1 MERRTYNSFRSIGEL
16 DTMKKSQ
23 KIQLRISEAREKANA
38 LLSKESLTDDERTA
52 LAGHTAEMTAAEVEM
67 RSAIV
72 VESAEEEAAKKD
84 AGPVIEDAEVRAR
97 LELRSK
103 CLVTNYILAA
113 IRGRALTGPEAE
125 LHQECKLDDG
135 MIPIELW
142 EKAPAEAET
151 RAVTPAPTTG
161 VAAGGG
167 GVNLDTIQPAVYAPS
182 VAGRQG
188 VDMPMVMSGTYA
200 TGTQTTSINVD
211 AVARGADVPQDAGAI
226 TVQST
231 TPHRVGADMGWAVED
246 IAQVGQANFEAI
258 TRGNISLALSD
269 EIDNQLLNG
278 TGSGNDL
285 TGMFQRLTD
294 PSDPV
299 AGLETW
305 ERFLAIQS
313 GAIDGLWAT
322 MLSHVSLLVGAE
334 TYRLACAVFR
344 GVDGPKSAASY
355 MTEMGAP
362 GAAFWTNKR
371 MPDPVSDVQAGIV
384 CRKGRTMDPSPMRL
398 AVAPI
403 WGGGNGGYVGIDD
416 VYSGRRAGERYFTVY
431 ALIGDVILVQ
441 PDAFAQV
448 AFRVSL

>member
-1 MERRTYNSFRSIGEL
+1 
-16 DTMKKSQ
+16 MKKSQ

-38 LLSKESLTDDERTA
+38 LLSKESLTDDERTE
-52 LAGHTAEMTAAEVEM
+52 LAGHTETMTNSEAEL

-103 CLVTNYILAA
+103 SLVTNYILAA
-113 IRGRALTGPEAE
+113 IRGRAVTGPEAE

-135 MIPIELW
+135 QIPIELW
-142 EKAPAEAET
+142 ERSPAEAES
-151 RAVTPAPTTG
+151 RAVTPAPSSG

-167 GVNLDTIQPAVYAPS
+167 GVNLDTLRPAVFAPS
-182 VAGRQG
+182 VVGRLG

-200 TGTQTTSINVD
+200 TGTITTSINAA
-211 AVARGADVPQDAGAI
+211 AVAKGADVPQDAGAI
-226 TVQST
+226 TVTST
-231 TPHRVGADMGWAVED
+231 TPHRVGADMGWSVED
-246 IAQVGQANFEAI
+246 ISQVGQANFEAI

-278 TGSGNDL
+278 TGGGANL

-294 PSDPV
+294 PGAPA

-305 ERFLAIQS
+305 ERFLALQS

-362 GAAFWTNKR
+362 GAAFWTNTR
-371 MPDPVSDVQAGIV
+371 MPDPDTNIQQGIV
-384 CRKGRTMDPSPMRL
+384 CRKGRSMNPDPMRL

-416 VYSGRRAGERYFTVY
+416 IYSGRRAGERYFTVY
-431 ALIGDVILVQ
+431 ALLGDVILVQ